1 MSNQKNHYF
10 TAPITLL
17 QGFMSDHKKCLSDI
31 GSYAFFVKYKEL
43 QENCDDNE
51 TAKKQ
56 ANKYFDNV
64 FTDTK
69 QAIDI
74 GVKVYL
80 MVKKQNQNLPF
91 TSISTQMSKDF
102 VHTDK
107 NEIMKV
113 TLLAFL
119 ALKSIAGSNE
129 GAVKSNKQL
138 LFTRMAGL
146 PKPLANP
153 IPGNFE
159 AYQDEFL
166 ATIPKVLHKWYHR
179 RAFEKI
185 KAQLQVFWG
194 VSYYS
199 YRIRGFYFS
208 FKMPLEHLV
217 KFAESQ
223 RIGLKVKSIQEQT
236 KAARHKAIKELYPH
250 LKSEPPKGT

>member
-17 QGFMSDHKKCLSDI
+17 QGFMTDHKKCLSDI
-31 GSYAFFVKYKEL
+31 GSYAFFIKYKEL
-43 QENCDDNE
+43 QENCDDTE

-56 ANKYFDNV
+56 ANKYFGDA

-74 GVKVYL
+74 GVKIYL
-80 MVKKQNQNLPF
+80 TVKKQKQNLPF
-91 TSISTQMSKDF
+91 TSISVEMAKDF
-102 VHTDK
+102 IYNEK
-107 NEIMKV
+107 PEIMKV
-113 TLLAFL
+113 TLLEFL
-119 ALKSIAGSNE
+119 ALKSIAGPND

-138 LFTRMAGL
+138 LFSRMTGL

-159 AYQDEFL
+159 AYEDEFL
-166 ATIPKVLHKWYHR
+166 STIPESLHKWYHR
-179 RAFEKI
+179 RGFEKI
-185 KAQLQVFWG
+185 KNQMQVFWG

-208 FKMPLEHLV
+208 FKMPLEHLI

-236 KAARHKAIKELYPH
+236 KAARQKAISELYPH